1 MITVEFYLKDRLL
14 SGFCTSGHAGGKRS
28 GENILCAFVSSA
40 CEMTANTITE
50 IVKAKAKT
58 EVSEGFLKIQIDTPT
73 EASQIVFEGLKLHLT
88 ELMKTYPKEIEII
101 YTEV

>member
-1 MITVEFYLKDRLL
+1 MITVEFYLKDGLL
-14 SGFCTSGHAGGKRS
+14 SGFAASGHAGGKKS

-50 IVKAKAKT
+50 IVKAEGETK
-58 EVSEGFLKIQIDTPT
+58 VSEGFLKIQIDAPAETT
-73 EASQIVFEGLKLHLT
+73 QIAFEGLELHMK
-88 ELMKTYPKEIEII
+88 ELKKTYPKEINII